1 MNCFVRDE
9 HHDPVTEPSY
19 TARRQLL
26 LGGLTVCGLAVL
38 YWNVVWELV
47 RVWSIDDN
55 YSHGFLIPPIAAFL
69 AWERRDRFLAAP
81 LKPSFVGLT
90 VIAISILPL
99 VLGTSGAGV
108 FLTRISIVT
117 AIAGAV
123 LLLFGWSRLLTV
135 VFPLAILLLMI
146 PLPAVVFE
154 QLESPLQL
162 ATSIFSER
170 LVRGVDIPVIRD
182 GNLLALGNV
191 TLEVAK
197 ECSGMRSVI
206 SLATLG
212 LVFGYVP
219 DSRPWLKVLVA
230 LLTIPVVV
238 IANGGRV
245 AATAIAAHYY
255 GPGAATGFFHD
266 LCGWLAF
273 AAAFG
278 IMLLL
283 NRFLI
288 WAAPTRN
295 VTPPTSANA
304 YIPS

>member
-1 MNCFVRDE
+1 MG
-9 HHDPVTEPSY
+9 PVTEPSY
-19 TARRQLL
+19 TGRRWLL
-26 LGGLTVCGLAVL
+26 LGGLSVCGLAVL

-47 RVWSIDDN
+47 RIWSTDSN

-81 LKPSFVGLT
+81 LKPSQAGLI
-90 VIAISILPL
+90 VVAGSILPMA
-99 VLGTSGAGV
+99 LGTPAVGV

-117 AIAGAV
+117 AIAGTV
-123 LLLFGWSRLLTV
+123 LLLFGWSRLRTV
-135 VFPLAILLLMI
+135 IFPLAILLLMI
-146 PLPAVVFE
+146 PLPAVVFD
-154 QLESPLQL
+154 QLESPLQI
-162 ATSIFSER
+162 ATSIFSEALIR
-170 LVRGVDIPVIRD
+170 AADIPVIRD

-191 TLEVAK
+191 TLEVAR
-197 ECSGMRSVI
+197 ECSGMRSAI

-219 DSRPWLKVLVA
+219 DSRPWLRVLVA
-230 LLTIPVVV
+230 LLTLPVVV

-245 AATAIAAHYY
+245 AATGIAAHYY

-273 AAAFG
+273 AAAFA
-278 IMLLL
+278 IMLVL

-295 VTPPTSANA
+295 VTPSTSANA

>member
-1 MNCFVRDE
+1 MNGFVRDQ
-9 HHDPVTEPSY
+9 HMSPVTERSY
-19 TARRQLL
+19 TGHRRLL
-26 LGGLTVCGLAVL
+26 LGGLIVSGLAVL
-38 YWNVVWELV
+38 YWNVTWGLV
-47 RVWSIDDN
+47 RVWSTDDN
-55 YSHGFLIPPIAAFL
+55 YSHGFLIPAIAAFL

-81 LKPSFVGLT
+81 LKPSLAGLI
-90 VIAISILPL
+90 VVAGSILPFA
-99 VLGTSGAGV
+99 LGTPGVGV
-108 FLTRISIVT
+108 FVTRISMVT
-117 AIAGAV
+117 AVAGVV
-123 LLLFGWSRLLTV
+123 LLLFGWSRLRTV

-146 PLPAVVFE
+146 PLPAAIFV
-154 QLESPLQL
+154 QLESPLQI
-162 ATSIFSER
+162 ATSIFSGALIR
-170 LVRGVDIPVIRD
+170 AVDIPVIRD

-197 ECSGMRSVI
+197 ECSGMRSAI

-219 DSRPWLKVLVA
+219 DSRPWLRVLVA
-230 LLTIPVVV
+230 LLTLPVVV

-255 GPGAATGFFHD
+255 GPAAATGFFHD

-273 AAAFG
+273 AAAFA
-278 IMLLL
+278 IMLVL

-288 WAAPTRN
+288 WVAPTRN

>member
-1 MNCFVRDE
+1 MNCFVRDQ
-9 HHDPVTEPSY
+9 HMVPVTDPSY
-19 TARRQLL
+19 TRRRLLL
-26 LGGLTVCGLAVL
+26 LGGLSVGGLGVL
-38 YWNVVWELV
+38 YWNVVWDLV
-47 RVWSIDDN
+47 RVWSTDDN

-81 LKPSFVGLT
+81 LRPSLVGLI
-90 VIAISILPL
+90 VIAASVLPWAL
-99 VLGTSGAGV
+99 STPGVGT
-108 FLTRISIVT
+108 FLTRISFVT
-117 AIAGAV
+117 ATAGAV
-123 LLLFGWSRLLTV
+123 LLICGWSRLRTV

-146 PLPAVVFE
+146 PLPAAIFE
-154 QLESPLQL
+154 RIEFPLQI
-162 ATSIFSER
+162 ATSALSEALLR
-170 LVRGVDIPVIRD
+170 AADIPVVRD

-191 TLEVAK
+191 TLEVAR
-197 ECSGMRSVI
+197 ECSGVRTAI

-219 DSRPWLKVLVA
+219 DSRPWLRVLVVV
-230 LLTIPVVV
+230 LTLPVVV

-245 AATAIAAHYY
+245 TATAIAAHYY

-273 AAAFG
+273 AAAFA

-283 NRFLI
+283 NRFLVR
-288 WAAPTRN
+288 ALQSK

>member
-1 MNCFVRDE
+1 MG
-9 HHDPVTEPSY
+9 PVTEPSY
-19 TARRQLL
+19 TGRRRLL
-26 LGGLTVCGLAVL
+26 LGGLIASGLAVL
-38 YWNVVWELV
+38 YWNVVWDLV
-47 RVWSIDDN
+47 RVWSTDEN

-69 AWERRDRFLAAP
+69 AWERRNRFLATP
-81 LKPSFVGLT
+81 VKPSLAGLIVVG
-90 VIAISILPL
+90 VSILPL
-99 VLGTSGAGV
+99 ALGTPGVGV

-123 LLLFGWSRLLTV
+123 LLLFGWSRLRTV
-135 VFPLAILLLMI
+135 VFPLAVLLLMI
-146 PLPAVVFE
+146 PLPASIFE
-154 QLESPLQL
+154 QLESPLQI
-162 ATSIFSER
+162 ATSIFSEALIR
-170 LVRGVDIPVIRD
+170 AVDIPVIRD

-191 TLEVAK
+191 TLEVAR
-197 ECSGMRSVI
+197 ECSGMRSTI

-212 LVFGYVP
+212 FVFGYVP
-219 DSRPWLKVLVA
+219 DSRPWLRLLVV
-230 LLTIPVVV
+230 LLTLPVVV

-245 AATAIAAHYY
+245 ATTAIAAHYY

-288 WAAPTRN
+288 WAVPTRN
-295 VTPPTSANA
+295 VTPPPTPANA